1 MIVLVL
7 GLVSEALAG
16 LNDATAHTGDVN
28 SIWLGWVLHVQSPSK
43 LTRTTQE
50 MRREEERGGISPYST
65 TRHTLLDFIIEMR
78 VPQLAISTTC
88 GGGGV
93 SDPHTTWGGVS
104 DPHTKGEGGVL
115 TKVSDPH
122 QSQGGGVPK
131 SAISTQLEGGY
142 NDSTPWS
149 QHLV

>member
-50 MRREEERGGISPYST
+50 MRREERGGISPYIT
-65 TRHTLLDFIIEMR
+65 TRHTLLNFIIEKR
-78 VPQLAISTTC
+78 VPQLAISTQL
-88 GGGGV
+88 GGGVSAIPTQLGGGDV
-93 SDPHTTWGGVS
+93 SDPHTNWGGGFS
-104 DPHTKGEGGVL
+104 DFH
-115 TKVSDPH
+115 
-122 QSQGGGVPK
+122 
-131 SAISTQLEGGY
+131 
-142 NDSTPWS
+142 
-149 QHLV
+149 